1 MPSFDTPGP
10 ITLALEIGVGDV
22 RIVASERA
30 DTVVDVRPSDPAK
43 KGDVD
48 AAEQTRVELTGG
60 RLLIKAPKT
69 WRRYSPRGGAES
81 IDVEIALPQGS
92 QLRAEVALATVQAT
106 GRLGECRIDNGFGDV
121 VLDETGPLVIKT
133 GGGEI
138 AVEHA
143 AGDADVKTGTGS
155 IRLGD
160 IDGAAVVKNSNGD
173 TTLGD
178 VRGDLRVSN
187 ANGRIS
193 AGAVA
198 GTAVVKTANG
208 DIELAEVGR
217 GSVVATTAY
226 GKVGVG
232 IREGVAAY
240 LDLNT
245 GFGAVTSALEA
256 TGAPQPGEDTVE
268 VKVRSGFGD
277 ITIRRAVVAA

>member
-43 KGDVD
+43 KGDVN

-69 WRRYSPRGGAES
+69 WRRYSPRGGADS
-81 IDVEIALPQGS
+81 IDVEIALPEGS
-92 QLRAEVALATVQAT
+92 ELRAELALATLQCT

-121 VLDETGPLVIKT
+121 VLDETGPLVAKT

-138 AVEHA
+138 AVEHV
-143 AGDADVKTGTGS
+143 AGDADVKTGTGA
-155 IRLGD
+155 IRIGGT
-160 IDGAAVVKNSNGD
+160 DGSAIVKNSNGD

-178 VRGDLRVSN
+178 VGGDLRVSN

-193 AGAVA
+193 IGAVA
-198 GTAVVKTANG
+198 GAAVVKTANG
-208 DIELAEVGR
+208 DIELAEVSR
-217 GSVVATTAY
+217 GAIVATAAY
-226 GKVGVG
+226 GKVRVG
-232 IREGVAAY
+232 IRDGVAAY

-245 GFGAVTSALEA
+245 GFGSVTSALEA
-256 TGAPQPGEDTVE
+256 SGAPEPGEDTVE

-277 ITIRRAVVAA
+277 ITIRRAVATP